1 MITPTFTK
9 TGNKA
14 TVAAKLNKA
23 IFGVEVGNNELL
35 KQAYD
40 SYLTNGRINLA
51 KAKSRGEVRGGG
63 RKPWRQK
70 GTGRARFGST
80 RNPIWRGG
88 GVAFGPTGI
97 ENYTRKINV
106 KAKRQALRQSLSLA
120 AKESHIKIIETFEC
134 KDGRVKPT
142 IDFLNKVGAKGNILL
157 VVSVKDNLVE
167 RATRNIPSIKVV
179 QAKYLNVYDLI
190 NADTIIVSQKSLAV
204 INDWLGEDKPA
215 SRGKTDE

>member
-97 ENYTRKINV
+97 ENYCGSSAQHK
-106 KAKRQALRQSLSLA
+106 
-120 AKESHIKIIETFEC
+120 
-134 KDGRVKPT
+134 
-142 IDFLNKVGAKGNILL
+142 
-157 VVSVKDNLVE
+157 
-167 RATRNIPSIKVV
+167 
-179 QAKYLNVYDLI
+179 
-190 NADTIIVSQKSLAV
+190 
-204 INDWLGEDKPA
+204 
-215 SRGKTDE
+215 